1 MPSKVKL
8 TPREK
13 IKYRIRKR
21 ITGTS
26 ERPRLVI
33 YRSLNNVYAQLVDD
47 VNRKTICSVSSISK
61 DLKGDGKEKI
71 TKTDKSKLIGK
82 KIAEKAIENNI
93 KKVVFDRNGYLYHGR
108 VKSIADAAR
117 KAGLEF

>member
-8 TPREK
+8 SPRQK

-21 ITGTS
+21 ITGTA
-26 ERPRLVI
+26 ERPRFVI
-33 YRSLNNVYAQLVDD
+33 YRSLNNVYAQLIDD
-47 VNRKTICSVSSISK
+47 VSRKTICSVSSISK
-61 DLKGDGKEKI
+61 DVKGDSEKR

-82 KIAEKAIENNI
+82 KIAEKALENKI

-117 KAGLEF
+117 EAGLEF